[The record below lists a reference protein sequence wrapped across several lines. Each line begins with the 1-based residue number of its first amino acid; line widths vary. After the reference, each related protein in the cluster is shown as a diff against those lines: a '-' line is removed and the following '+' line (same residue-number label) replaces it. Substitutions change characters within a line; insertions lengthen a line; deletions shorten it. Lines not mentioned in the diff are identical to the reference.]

1 MATTRPTGVTL
12 LAIVF
17 ILLGLLSLFWSLLV
31 FGFGAAT
38 GVVGTLFGD
47 DVMATVGGAQ
57 TINGI
62 VGVVGAVI
70 DLVVAYGLLALKR
83 WAWLLALV
91 GVGISVVSGVLG
103 LFSGGF
109 VAVCC
114 GVIGLIIPAGILYYL
129 LQPEVRQAFGR

>member
-1 MATTRPTGVTL
+1 M
-12 LAIVF
+12 
-17 ILLGLLSLFWSLLV
+17 GLLSLFWSLLV

-47 DVMATVGGAQ
+47 GVLATVGGAQ
-57 TINGI
+57 TIQGI
-62 VGVVGAVI
+62 IGIIAAVI

-83 WAWLLALV
+83 WAWLLALIGV
-91 GVGISVVSGVLG
+91 GVNVVSGVLG

-109 VAVCC
+109 VAICC
-114 GVIGLIIPAGILYYL
+114 GVIGLVIPAGIVFYL

>member
-1 MATTRPTGVTL
+1 MATRRPTGVTL
-12 LAIVF
+12 LGIVF
-17 ILLGLLSLFWSLLV
+17 IILGLLSLFWSLLV

-57 TINGI
+57 TINGVI
-62 VGVVGAVI
+62 GVIGAII

-83 WAWLLALV
+83 WAWVLALV
-91 GVGISVVSGVLG
+91 GVGVSVVSGVLG

-114 GVIGLIIPAGILYYL
+114 GVIGLIIPAAILYYL

>member
-1 MATTRPTGVTL
+1 MPTQRPTGVTL
-12 LAIVF
+12 LAIAF
-17 ILLGLLSLFWSLLV
+17 IILGLLSLFWSMLV

-70 DLVVAYGLLALKR
+70 DLIVAYGLLALKR

-91 GVGISVVSGVLG
+91 GVGITVVSGVLG

-114 GVIGLIIPAGILYYL
+114 GVIGLIIPAAILYYL
-129 LQPEVRQAFGR
+129 LQPDVRRAFGR